1 MGERVEQSATVDLR
15 GALRVVHKAGNK
27 LAPVFEAFTNAWE
40 AIEEKYQQNLES
52 GQINIS
58 LFFTYVDS
66 QKLKY
71 FESIEITDNGIG
83 FTESNYARFNDLFNG
98 TKGKG
103 NRGSGRLQYVHSF
116 EDVRFESIYLE
127 NKSVF
132 SRMFHY
138 NKQNGKNFIGDTLF
152 AEAPN
157 EEQTGTSVTM
167 SQLKNQSDQM
177 YYNSLSIGQLK
188 ISLIIQY
195 LFKFSGHS
203 FPKITINFFYNNE
216 LKETQNIDLKDIPT
230 PTNTVELEV
239 AYKKPVLQELKNK
252 DNGTSNTPKVIW
264 EPTTE
269 TTQLQATN
277 FVLPSSVASG
287 NKITLYSQNTAIQDL
302 SFPDIFKSKEIIG
315 NSHFLTAIQGKY
327 LDSLPVADEGRS
339 KLQFPD
345 KHTIEQDTLQ
355 GSLFPSGNKYIFL
368 EDVKDSVR
376 KSLPAFY
383 PSLKI
388 VLEERKTNVNAI
400 VKTFNI
406 SDDTVRKTD
415 LELGDIS
422 TQKILEKFYITEAQ
436 KKSKKD
442 AEIKQIY
449 DSVCELN
456 PSDEQYFEKLKG
468 KSKELLNLI
477 PQQNSEDLSLYIAR
491 REMVIALLDKI
502 LSKETTIQKQWN
514 KNEIRKQTE
523 ELLHNLLFRKYQS
536 TVPTNSD
543 LWILNEDFIYFS
555 GHSEIALKDI
565 KVNNETL
572 FRKNLEDEVQN
583 YGIKI
588 PDTRRPDICLFPEEG
603 KCILIELK
611 APDADAKDFLLQIQR
626 YARLIANCSK
636 EKFQI
641 NQFYGYLIIENI
653 NEYDTGGFQPGI
665 QEGTWFH
672 PSETLYG
679 IKDESKIVKGV
690 LYQEIIKW
698 SALRERASKRNRKF
712 AELLN
717 IRYNYKKPAHY

>member
-1 MGERVEQSATVDLR
+1 MEEPVKQSATVDLR

-27 LAPVFEAFTNAWE
+27 LAPIFEAFTNAWE

-52 GQINIS
+52 GQININ
-58 LFFTYVDS
+58 LFFIYIDS
-66 QKLKY
+66 QKLKS
-71 FESIEITDNGIG
+71 FKSIEIVDNGIG

-116 EDVRFESIYLE
+116 EDVRFESIYLD
-127 NKSVF
+127 NGSVF
-132 SRMFHY
+132 SRIFHY
-138 NKQNGKNFIGDTLF
+138 NKQNGKNFIGDALF
-152 AEAPN
+152 TKAPN
-157 EEQTGTSVTM
+157 EKQTGTRVTM
-167 SQLKNQSDQM
+167 SQLKSQSDQT
-177 YYNSLSIGQLK
+177 YYDSLSIEQLK

-203 FPKITINFFYNNE
+203 FPKITINFFYNDK

-230 PTNTVELEV
+230 PANTVQLEV
-239 AYKKPVLQELKNK
+239 AYQKPVLQEIKNK
-252 DNGTSNTPKVIW
+252 GGETNNTPKVIW
-264 EPTTE
+264 ESTTE
-269 TTQLQATN
+269 AAQLQATN
-277 FVLPSSVASG
+277 FVLPSSVTSG

-302 SFPDIFKSKEIIG
+302 SFPDIFKSKETIG

-327 LDSLPVADEGRS
+327 LDSLPIADESRS

-345 KHTIEQDTLQ
+345 KHNIEQETLQ
-355 GSLFPSGNKYIFL
+355 NSLFPSDEKYIFL

-376 KSLPAFY
+376 QSLTKFY
-383 PSLKI
+383 PSLKT
-388 VLEERKTNVNAI
+388 VLDERNANVNSI

-406 SDDTVRKTD
+406 SDDTQRKTN

-449 DSVCELN
+449 DTVCDLN
-456 PSDEQYFEKLKG
+456 PSDEQYFEKLKW

-565 KVNNETL
+565 KIDNETL
-572 FRKNLEDEVQN
+572 FRENLEAEIQN

-588 PDTRRPDICLFPEEG
+588 PVERRPDICLFPEEG
-603 KCILIELK
+603 KCVLIELK
-611 APDADAKDFLLQIQR
+611 APETDAKDYLLQIQR

-698 SALRERASKRNRKF
+698 SALLERASKRNRKF

-717 IRYNYKKPAHY
+717 IRYQNKGTAK